1 MMHFTHGT
9 LTLYLSVLAWLFS
22 AGLVHAESA
31 KTLGDVEQQIR
42 DTSEQLRALDQE
54 IARSNEMKKSLVKSM
69 NAAQSKAGE
78 REQRLKGL
86 DDDIERFGKRLNALD
101 SRLADAQKG
110 VDARKFLMAE
120 VLRNSQSIG
129 KQTALKIILQNDD
142 PATADRLGV
151 YTEYVLAAQNA
162 AVHEQFVVLA
172 RVQEAK
178 AAALK
183 DRNWLNY
190 LKKKASSQR
199 DTFANSAKATQ
210 RDIGQVEAGL
220 DEKTRT
226 VAQLNADQDRLQ
238 SLMEELKAL
247 QSAQSGYFIAG
258 QGRYP
263 APVNGRLTARF
274 GDIKSVGKLTWS
286 GLFIEAN
293 MGIPVRAIAD
303 GEVIYSDWLQG
314 FGHLVIIDHG
324 DNYTSLYGGNREVTL
339 PVGDWVES
347 GATIATV
354 GDSGG
359 QSSSGVY
366 FEIRHNAIAEDP
378 QVWLIPNS
386 GLNSASK

>member
-1 MMHFTHGT
+1 MRFTHRT
-9 LTLYLSVLAWLFS
+9 LTFYLAVLALFFAAS
-22 AGLVHAESA
+22 LAHSESA
-31 KTLGDVEQQIR
+31 KTLSDVEQQIR
-42 DTSEQLRALDQE
+42 ETSEQLRALDEE
-54 IARSNEMKKSLVKSM
+54 IARSNEMKKSLVKSL
-69 NAAQSKAGE
+69 NATQSQTGE
-78 REQRLKGL
+78 REQRLQAL
-86 DDDIERFGKRLNALD
+86 DKDIERYGKRLNALD

-129 KQTALKIILQNDD
+129 KQTSLKIILQNDD

-162 AVHEQFVVLA
+162 AIQEQAAVLV

-190 LKKKASSQR
+190 LKKKASGQR
-199 DTFANSAKATQ
+199 DSFASTAKATQ

-226 VAQLNADQDRLQ
+226 VAQLRADQERLQ

-263 APVNGRLTARF
+263 APVKGRVSSRF

-286 GLFIEAN
+286 GLFIAAN
-293 MGIPVRAIAD
+293 MGVPVRAIAD
-303 GEVIYSDWLQG
+303 GEVIYSNWLQG
-314 FGHLVIIDHG
+314 FGHLVIVDHG
-324 DNYTSLYGGNREVTL
+324 DNYTSLYGGNREVTM
-339 PVGDWVES
+339 PVGKWVES

-378 QVWLIPNS
+378 EIWLNPSS
-386 GLNSASK
+386 GLYSASK

>member
-1 MMHFTHGT
+1 MRFTHRLLIRLLPILG
-9 LTLYLSVLAWLFS
+9 LLFS
-22 AGLVHAESA
+22 AGPVHAQEVQ
-31 KTLGDVEQQIR
+31 TLGDVEQQIR
-42 DTSEQLRALDQE
+42 DTSEQLRALDDE

-69 NAAQSKAGE
+69 NAAKSRAGE
-78 REQRLKGL
+78 REQRLEGL
-86 DDDIERFGKRLNALD
+86 DQDIERYGKRLNALD
-101 SRLADAQKG
+101 SRLADAQRG
-110 VDARKFLMAE
+110 VEARKFLMGE

-129 KQTALKIILQNDD
+129 KQTSLKIILQNDD
-142 PATADRLGV
+142 PAVADRLGV

-162 AVHEQFVVLA
+162 AIQEQAAVLV
-172 RVQEAK
+172 RVMEAK
-178 AAALK
+178 ATAVK

-190 LKKKASSQR
+190 LKKKASKQR
-199 DTFANSAKATQ
+199 DTFASSAKATQ

-226 VAQLNADQDRLQ
+226 VAQLKADQQRLQ

-263 APVNGRLTARF
+263 APVKGRLTARF
-274 GDIKSVGKLTWS
+274 GDVKSVGKLTWS

-293 MGIPVRAIAD
+293 MGVPVRAIAD
-303 GEVIYSDWLQG
+303 GEVIYSNWLQG

-324 DNYTSLYGGNREVTL
+324 DNYTSLYGGNREVTM
-339 PVGDWVES
+339 PVGEWVES
-347 GATIATV
+347 GVTIATV

-378 QVWLIPNS
+378 EIWLTRNS
-386 GLNSASK
+386 GLFSASK

>member
-1 MMHFTHGT
+1 MHFTHYP
-9 LTLYLSVLAWLFS
+9 LRLFLSVLALLFS
-22 AGLVHAESA
+22 AGLAHAESP
-31 KTLGDVEQQIR
+31 KTLSDVEQQIR
-42 DTSEQLRALDQE
+42 DTSEQLRALDEE
-54 IARSNEMKKSLVKSM
+54 IAHSNEMKKSLIKSM
-69 NAAQSKAGE
+69 NAAQGQAGE
-78 REQRLKGL
+78 REQRLQGL
-86 DDDIERFGKRLNALD
+86 DEDIERYGKRLNALD

-129 KQTALKIILQNDD
+129 KQTSLKIILQNDD

-162 AVHEQFVVLA
+162 AIHEQAAVLV
-172 RVQEAK
+172 RVQETK

-190 LKKKASSQR
+190 LKKKASGQR
-199 DTFANSAKATQ
+199 DTFTSRAKATQ
-210 RDIGQVEAGL
+210 RDIGQVEEGL

-226 VAQLNADQDRLQ
+226 VAQLNADQERLQ
-238 SLMEELKAL
+238 FLMEELKAL

-258 QGRYP
+258 KGRYP
-263 APVNGRLTARF
+263 APVKGRLTAHF

-286 GLFIEAN
+286 GLFIEAA
-293 MGIPVRAIAD
+293 MGAPVLAIAD
-303 GEVIYSDWLQG
+303 GEIIYSNWLQG

-324 DNYTSLYGGNREVTL
+324 DNYTSLYGGNRQVTM

-378 QVWLIPNS
+378 EIWLIPNS
-386 GLNSASK
+386 TLFSASK

>member
-1 MMHFTHGT
+1 MRLTHRT
-9 LTLYLSVLAWLFS
+9 LTFYLTVLALLFAAS
-22 AGLVHAESA
+22 LAHSENA
-31 KTLGDVEQQIR
+31 KTLSDVEQQIR

-54 IARSNEMKKSLVKSM
+54 IARSNEMKKSLVKSL
-69 NAAQSKAGE
+69 NATQSRAGE
-78 REQRLKGL
+78 REQRLQGL
-86 DDDIERFGKRLNALD
+86 DEDIKRYGKRLNALD
-101 SRLADAQKG
+101 SRLADAKKG

-129 KQTALKIILQNDD
+129 KQTSLKIILQNDD

-162 AVHEQFVVLA
+162 AIQEQSAVLI
-172 RVQEAK
+172 RVQKAK
-178 AAALK
+178 AATSK

-190 LKKKASSQR
+190 LKKKASGQR
-199 DTFANSAKATQ
+199 DNFASSAKATQ

-226 VAQLNADQDRLQ
+226 VAQLKADQERLQ

-258 QGRYP
+258 QGQYP
-263 APVNGRLTARF
+263 APVKGKLTSRF

-286 GLFIEAN
+286 GLFIAAN
-293 MGIPVRAIAD
+293 MGVPVRSIAD
-303 GEVIYSDWLQG
+303 GEIIYSNWLQG
-314 FGHLVIIDHG
+314 FGHLVIVDHG
-324 DNYTSLYGGNREVTL
+324 DNYTSLYGGNREVTM
-339 PVGDWVES
+339 PVGEWVES

-378 QVWLIPNS
+378 EIWLNSSS
-386 GLNSASK
+386 GLYSASK

>member
-1 MMHFTHGT
+1 MRFTHRT
-9 LTLYLSVLAWLFS
+9 LTFYLPVLVLLLS
-22 AGLVHAESA
+22 ASLVYGESA
-31 KTLGDVEQQIR
+31 KTLSDVEQQIR
-42 DTSEQLRALDQE
+42 ETSEQLRALDQE
-54 IARSNEMKKSLVKSM
+54 IARSNEMKKSLVESL
-69 NAAQSKAGE
+69 NATQNRAGE
-78 REQRLKGL
+78 REQRLQGL
-86 DDDIERFGKRLNALD
+86 NEDIEHYGKRLNALD

-129 KQTALKIILQNDD
+129 KQTSLKIILQNDD

-162 AVHEQFVVLA
+162 AIQEQAAVLV
-172 RVQEAK
+172 RVQDAK
-178 AAALK
+178 AVALK

-190 LKKKASSQR
+190 LKKKASGQR
-199 DTFANSAKATQ
+199 DTFASSAKATQ
-210 RDIGQVEAGL
+210 RDIGQVEATL

-226 VAQLNADQDRLQ
+226 VAQLKADQERLQ

-263 APVNGRLTARF
+263 APVKGKLTSRF
-274 GDIKSVGKLTWS
+274 GDVKSVGKLTWS
-286 GLFIEAN
+286 GLFIAAN
-293 MGIPVRAIAD
+293 MGAPVRAIAD
-303 GEVIYSDWLQG
+303 GEVIYSNWLQG

-324 DNYTSLYGGNREVTL
+324 DNYTSLYGGNREATM
-339 PVGDWVES
+339 PVGEWVES

-378 QVWLIPNS
+378 EIWLNS
-386 GLNSASK
+386 SSGVYSASK

>member
-1 MMHFTHGT
+1 MMRFTHCT
-9 LTLYLSVLAWLFS
+9 LSLYLSVMALLFS
-22 AGLVHAESA
+22 SGLVHAQSV
-31 KTLGDVEQQIR
+31 KTLSDVEQQIR

-54 IARSNEMKKSLVKSM
+54 IALSNEMKKSLVKSL
-69 NAAQSKAGE
+69 NAAQGRAGE
-78 REQRLKGL
+78 REQRLQGL
-86 DDDIERFGKRLNALD
+86 DGDIERYGKRLNALD

-129 KQTALKIILQNDD
+129 KQTSLKIILQNDD

-162 AVHEQFVVLA
+162 AIQEHAAVLLL
-172 RVQEAK
+172 VQK
-178 AAALK
+178 TMAAALK

-190 LKKKASSQR
+190 LKKKASGQR
-199 DTFANSAKATQ
+199 DTFASSAKATQ

-226 VAQLNADQDRLQ
+226 VAQLNADQQRLQ

-258 QGRYP
+258 KGKYP
-263 APVNGRLTARF
+263 APVKGRLTARF

-286 GLFIEAN
+286 GMFIEATT
-293 MGIPVRAIAD
+293 GISVRAIAD
-303 GEVIYSDWLQG
+303 GEIIYSNWLQG

-324 DNYTSLYGGNREVTL
+324 DNYTSLYGGNRQVTM

-359 QSSSGVY
+359 QNLSGVY
-366 FEIRHNAIAEDP
+366 FEIRHNAIAVDP
-378 QVWLIPNS
+378 EIWLIPNS
-386 GLNSASK
+386 GLYSASK

>member
-1 MMHFTHGT
+1 MHFTRST
-9 LTLYLSVLAWLFS
+9 LTLYLCVLAWLFS

-31 KTLGDVEQQIR
+31 KTLSDVEQQIR

-54 IARSNEMKKSLVKSM
+54 ITRSNEMKKSLVESM

-86 DDDIERFGKRLNALD
+86 NDNIERFGKRLNALD

-129 KQTALKIILQNDD
+129 KQTALKIILQNND

-162 AVHEQFVVLA
+162 AVQEQFLVLA
-172 RVQEAK
+172 SIQKAK
-178 AAALK
+178 ATALK

-190 LKKKASSQR
+190 LKKKASGQR
-199 DTFANSAKATQ
+199 DTFTSSAKATQ

-263 APVNGRLTARF
+263 APVKGRLTARF

-293 MGIPVRAIAD
+293 TGVPVRAIAD